1 MNYAIG
7 IPKSIHVIL
16 KEGRIDT
23 KGMNGDQMHKILG
36 SHEYFKNEK
45 SFIERYL
52 GEEKKHIVYFLPKF
66 HPELNPIE

>member
-45 SFIERYL
+45 SFIESLISMRITL
-52 GEEKKHIVYFLPKF
+52 FVQVLLIKCDSIV
-66 HPELNPIE
+66 HS